1 MCCYTLN
8 LSLKC
13 THISVSHVLVVASH
27 QTFRENISGNIYYW
41 WFKKILVLRS
51 VDIFYFLYQTICQ
64 KYKVLLILDKIPD
77 KTILWQLQCS
87 NKSNA
92 QDRLPTLS
100 SRLSQPLWMLLSCF
114 SSGVRAEFISR
125 DSLTVFCFWFF
136 VFFLCW
142 TFKGEIRQCKF
153 RLMCLQIVQFWA
165 DGSTRERVA
174 LTVEQRCVNGFLEQQ

>member
-136 VFFLCW
+136 VFFCAEPLRVRFDSANSGWCVCRLCSFEQMGQHESVW
-142 TFKGEIRQCKF
+142 
-153 RLMCLQIVQFWA
+153 RLQLNNAV
-165 DGSTRERVA
+165 
-174 LTVEQRCVNGFLEQQ
+174 